1 MKVETYHNRC
11 QASEVS
17 GKLDKI
23 NDDLATVKRAEKMD
37 NNTIKAMMAGHICL
51 DITPG
56 FNPQIKNGFKQI
68 FAG

>member
-1 MKVETYHNRC
+1 
-11 QASEVS
+11 
-17 GKLDKI
+17 
-23 NDDLATVKRAEKMD
+23 MD